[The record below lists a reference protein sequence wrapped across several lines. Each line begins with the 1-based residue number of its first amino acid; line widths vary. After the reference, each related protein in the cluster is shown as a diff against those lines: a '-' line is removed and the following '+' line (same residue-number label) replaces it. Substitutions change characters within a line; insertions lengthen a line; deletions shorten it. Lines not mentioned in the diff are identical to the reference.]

1 MVEWSGGCLN
11 VCLPMC
17 GVHRGGE
24 SIAVCSSSVHIT
36 IRVNLLQ
43 EVSAVTKGI
52 SSCWD
57 SVCVL
62 FWLPSNLLHQG
73 TWCNPVCS
81 LLRWHFNIQALW
93 FQRALSFTGW
103 IKSWANEGE
112 TPSKLQA
119 IKSTVSS
126 LCFFLMSCSGCVHCP
141 LQWDQPGN
149 RSFSLLCLPYFA
161 FSLLNIA
168 IFCLASPANAAS
180 AFYIIEHIYKK

>member
-1 MVEWSGGCLN
+1 

-24 SIAVCSSSVHIT
+24 SIAMCSSSVHIT

-73 TWCNPVCS
+73 T
-81 LLRWHFNIQALW
+81 
-93 FQRALSFTGW
+93 
-103 IKSWANEGE
+103 
-112 TPSKLQA
+112 
-119 IKSTVSS
+119 
-126 LCFFLMSCSGCVHCP
+126 
-141 LQWDQPGN
+141 
-149 RSFSLLCLPYFA
+149 
-161 FSLLNIA
+161 
-168 IFCLASPANAAS
+168 
-180 AFYIIEHIYKK
+180 